1 MKGSHAAEEM
11 RKMAN
16 EYDEIT
22 SELERALLEPSSDED
37 FNLNLLFDNSEGV
50 TE

>member
-37 FNLNLLFDNSEGV
+37 FNLNLLFDDSDGV

>member
-22 SELERALLEPSSDED
+22 SELEIVLLKPSSDED
-37 FNLNLLFDNSEGV
+37 FSLNRLFDESEGV
-50 TE
+50 TA

>member
-22 SELERALLEPSSDED
+22 SELEKALLEPSSDDD
-37 FNLNLLFDNSEGV
+37 FNLNQLFEDSNGVSE
-50 TE
+50 